1 LSDTL
6 TGATIGALSALFS
19 YHMHFDSQGQPRRH

>member
-6 TGATIGALSALFS
+6 TGATVSDHNNLMTFGI
-19 YHMHFDSQGQPRRH
+19 YHKAVTLQ